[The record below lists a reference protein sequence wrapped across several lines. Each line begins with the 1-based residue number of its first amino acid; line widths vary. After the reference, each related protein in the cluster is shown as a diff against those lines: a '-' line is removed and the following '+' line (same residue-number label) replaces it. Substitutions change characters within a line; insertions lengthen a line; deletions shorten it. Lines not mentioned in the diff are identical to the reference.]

1 MTRRRIGSGASA
13 VSFGLAA
20 GLAAAGGFAT
30 ATALG
35 LAGGGAGV
43 LPSTGSA
50 IVPLSDLATR
60 KYESRQKTNQYSKER
75 ILGTTSYIS
84 ASPVLSRRIPVSV
97 RPWRCLR
104 GSHFGPRCATRLL
117 PSSRAPGQS
126 GFPTAKLQ
134 RGVTPGTG
142 ELFSPRKWRAQFVRL
157 PSRLHEAGAA
167 LQPPAE
173 FFVGPANRKEL
184 SDPRGTNRG
193 GSSASL

>member
-60 KYESRQKTNQYSKER
+60 KYESRQTTNQYSKER

-97 RPWRCLR
+97 RPWRCFVWFAFWTALR
-104 GSHFGPRCATRLL
+104 NAP
-117 PSSRAPGQS
+117 PSIQ
-126 GFPTAKLQ
+126 
-134 RGVTPGTG
+134 PGTG
-142 ELFSPRKWRAQFVRL
+142 AKRIPNGETSAWRHSWHRRTIFPEKVACSICSFAFAA
-157 PSRLHEAGAA
+157 SRSGSRAA
-167 LQPPAE
+167 TT
-173 FFVGPANRKEL
+173 G
-184 SDPRGTNRG
+184 
-193 GSSASL
+193 

>member
-84 ASPVLSRRIPVSV
+84 PSPVLSRRIPVFGSYHPMFAWFV
-97 RPWRCLR
+97 FRTAQRNAPPSIQPGISAKRIPNGETSAWRHSGHRRTIFPAKVACSICSFAFAASR
-104 GSHFGPRCATRLL
+104 SGTR
-117 PSSRAPGQS
+117 A
-126 GFPTAKLQ
+126 AI
-134 RGVTPGTG
+134 TG
-142 ELFSPRKWRAQFVRL
+142 
-157 PSRLHEAGAA
+157 
-167 LQPPAE
+167 
-173 FFVGPANRKEL
+173 
-184 SDPRGTNRG
+184 
-193 GSSASL
+193 

>member
-84 ASPVLSRRIPVSV
+84 ASPVLSRRIPDSV
-97 RPWRCLR
+97 RIIPCLR
-104 GSHFGPRCATRLL
+104 GSYFGPRSATGLL
-117 PSSRAPGQS
+117 PSSRGPAQAHS
-126 GFPTAKLQ
+126 QWRNFSVA
-134 RGVTPGTG
+134 VTPGTG

-157 PSRLHEAGAA
+157 PWRLHEAGAG
-167 LQPPAE
+167 LRPPAE
-173 FFVGPANRKEL
+173 SFAG
-184 SDPRGTNRG
+184 
-193 GSSASL
+193 